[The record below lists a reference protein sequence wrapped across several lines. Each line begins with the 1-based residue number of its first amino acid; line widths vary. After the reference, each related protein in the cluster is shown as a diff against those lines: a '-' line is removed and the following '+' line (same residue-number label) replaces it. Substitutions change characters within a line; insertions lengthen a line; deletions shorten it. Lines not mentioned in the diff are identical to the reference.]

1 MKLVLF
7 PSLRGYRR
15 EFLRADAIAG
25 ATVWAVLVPEALAYA
40 VIAGVPPVTGLYA
53 APAALLLYAAFGS
66 SRHLVVGPMSATA
79 ALSAATVAVIATQG
93 TSRFTELTIALAI
106 TAGVIGVVAGLAR
119 LGFVASLI
127 SEPVLKGFIVGL
139 ALTIIVGQLP
149 GLLGVS
155 GGSGDF
161 FEKLWHVISQL
172 GDANG
177 PTVVVG
183 LLSLAAVLGL
193 RKAVPA
199 LPASLVVAALAIVA
213 AHVFDLSSHGVD
225 LVGHI
230 DSGLPSLG
238 LPNVAAHDYLD
249 LAPGAIGIVLIGFAE
264 GLGAAKTYAV
274 KEHYEIDANRELL
287 GLGAAGLGSGLSQ
300 GMVVN
305 GSLSKTA
312 VNGGAGAK
320 TQLSGLIVAVLTVV
334 TLLFLTAIFESLP
347 EATLS
352 AIVIAAVIELVDYR
366 ELARLYRVTSSELR
380 RSYGIAARPD
390 FIAAVGAL
398 VGVLVFDTL
407 PGLFIGIGISLLLL
421 GYRAS
426 HPHIALLGRVPGR
439 PDDFGDIERRPENE
453 VVPGVAIVRVEAG
466 LFFANADAVRAGI
479 RARAAEPGVR
489 AIVLD
494 AESTPFIDVTASNM
508 LVELAR
514 DFERSN
520 VQFVVARSIG
530 GVRDVLDRSEPEA
543 PPWHSYPDV
552 GAAVEAVIAGKGFG
566 GSSPDVEPSR
576 DSP

>member
-15 EFLRADAIAG
+15 EFLRSDAIAG

-79 ALSAATVAVIATQG
+79 ALSAATVAVMATQG
-93 TSRFTELTIALAI
+93 TPRFTELTIALAI
-106 TAGVIGVVAGLAR
+106 TAGVIGLVAGLAR

-139 ALTIIVGQLP
+139 ALTIIVGQVP
-149 GLLGVS
+149 ALLGIS
-155 GGSGDF
+155 KGSGDF
-161 FEKLWHVISQL
+161 FEKLWHIVTNL
-172 GDANG
+172 GDASG
-177 PTVVVG
+177 ATVLVG
-183 LLSLAAVLGL
+183 LLSLAGVLGL

-238 LPNVAAHDYLD
+238 LPNIAAHDYVD
-249 LAPGAIGIVLIGFAE
+249 LSAGAVGIVLVGFAE
-264 GLGAAKTYAV
+264 GLGAAKTYAA
-274 KEHYEIDANRELL
+274 KAHYEIDANRELL
-287 GLGAAGLGSGLSQ
+287 GLGAANLGSGLSQ

-320 TQLSGLIVAVLTVV
+320 TQLSGLIVAVLTVI

-352 AIVIAAVIELVDYR
+352 AIVIAAVIELVDYQA
-366 ELARLYRVTSSELR
+366 LIRLYHVTSSELR

-407 PGLFIGIGISLLLL
+407 PGLFIGIAMSLLLL

-439 PDDFGDIERRPENE
+439 PEDFGDVARRPENE
-453 VVPGVAIVRVEAG
+453 QVPGVAIVRVEAG

-479 RARAAEPGVR
+479 RARATEPGVR

-494 AESTPFIDVTASNM
+494 AESTPYIDVTAANM
-508 LVELAR
+508 LVELAGT
-514 DFERSN
+514 SSGTGCGSSWPGAS
-520 VQFVVARSIG
+520 ARSATC
-530 GVRDVLDRSEPEA
+530 ST
-543 PPWHSYPDV
+543 PP
-552 GAAVEAVIAGKGFG
+552 
-566 GSSPDVEPSR
+566 SPRPRRGTATRTSQPPSR
-576 DSP
+576 QSSQAIDSTGRRVT